1 MMATASGAKGLKTEE
16 LVRAY
21 FLRAGFFVMRGIKL
35 RHDGVE
41 LTDIDMW
48 VYERS
53 ATLARRRTI
62 IDIKDKEL
70 RRQRNGCSSSREW
83 QASCPSRAR
92 PVD

>member
-48 VYERS
+48 AKDERS
-53 ATLARRRTI
+53 AYFPSTTSL
-62 IDIKDKEL
+62 
-70 RRQRNGCSSSREW
+70 SSSTVSMGLRCSIW
-83 QASCPSRAR
+83 
-92 PVD
+92 